1 VSEESAPKVSAG
13 HTAERIGYFTD
24 AVFAIAMTLL
34 VIEIPRPG
42 ANDFSTGNGVSKS
55 EAVSKLW
62 HFFLA
67 QRPSF
72 YAYLLAFYILWI
84 VWREHHGL
92 LDQVGQV
99 SGPIIGLHFPLLL
112 LAAFLPYATTVMGH
126 YPDNPLADLFFGL
139 VVGVIF
145 ICRSA
150 IQSRAYRDDVLLPHV
165 DRRQYRDEVIVSW
178 TTTGYWLLT
187 LGLVWLAPWVQLAW
201 ALAGGVAYVTGRFLA
216 RRAVRAQHH
225 PR

>member
-1 VSEESAPKVSAG
+1 MSEDSARAVSAG

-34 VIEIPRPG
+34 VIEIPRP
-42 ANDFSTGNGVSKS
+42 DSKYFSTSGGVSKS
-55 EAVSKLW
+55 EAVSRLW
-62 HFFLA
+62 HFLLA

-84 VWREHHGL
+84 VWREHHAL
-92 LDQVGQV
+92 LDQVEQV

-112 LAAFLPYATTVMGH
+112 LAAFLPYATTIMGH
-126 YPDNPLADLFFGL
+126 YADNPLADLLFGL

-150 IQSRAYRDDVLLPHV
+150 IQARADRDAVLRPHV
-165 DRRQYRDEVIVSW
+165 DRRAFHNEVVVSW
-178 TTTGYWLLT
+178 TVTGYWLLT
-187 LGLVWLAPWVQLAW
+187 LTLVWLAPWVQFSW
-201 ALAGGVAYVTGRFLA
+201 ALAGGVAYVTDRYLTRRTA
-216 RRAVRAQHH
+216 RGQRR
-225 PR
+225 PE